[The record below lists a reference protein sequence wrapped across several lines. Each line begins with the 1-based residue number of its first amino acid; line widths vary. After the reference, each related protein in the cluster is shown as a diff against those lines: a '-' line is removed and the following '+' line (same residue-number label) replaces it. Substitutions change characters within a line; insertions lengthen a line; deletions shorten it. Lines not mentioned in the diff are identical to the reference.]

1 MVGGRSSR
9 QVLAR
14 GQYDVIL
21 IGLQMPLMGSYRPV
35 SKHRHGRADKPL
47 QMTQLVAGIEWL
59 RSDVQAAGQQ
69 QATADVKPGGL
80 S

>member
-1 MVGGRSSR
+1 MGEAVDRF
-9 QVLAR
+9 QP

-21 IGLQMPLMGSYRPV
+21 IGLQMPLTGSYEA
-35 SKHRHGRADKPL
+35 SQQAGHGRADEPL

-59 RSDVQAAGQQ
+59 RSDVQTAGQQ

>member
-1 MVGGRSSR
+1 MGEAVDRF
-9 QVLAR
+9 QP

-21 IGLQMPLMGSYRPV
+21 IGLQMPLTGSYEASRQAG
-35 SKHRHGRADKPL
+35 HGRADKPL

-59 RSDVQAAGQQ
+59 RSDVQTAGQQ